1 MSSNFSTNPSTN
13 VSVTDIEAQL
23 DSIALSATPTLN
35 GCPDDEKKT
44 TELDSKIIN
53 DDDHDQIQV
62 LSPLRKKL
70 VLAILSCAQF
80 FDIFNAC
87 AVIIALPDLQE
98 DLHFDEGTIQWVL
111 AAYTLTFAAFML
123 MSGRISDMFHPKPV
137 FVIGFLIIG
146 VFSIPIG
153 ASVNP
158 IMAIVLRAVQGIGAA
173 MNIPSAIAM
182 ITTSFPD
189 PVERGRAYAIYGAF
203 GAIGNCLGFILG
215 GVISSR
221 ASWRWDSC
229 ADENPIVFYLLAI
242 LVIPFSLA
250 SWFILP
256 GTTSSEEK
264 SQKKGLDWPG
274 VASLTAGLILF
285 VFAISE
291 GSASGWNTARVIAPL
306 VISVFTFGAFFL
318 IERIVKDPALPPRTW
333 TNKNF
338 TPLFFYGWTPYWW
351 VFASE
356 MQLVEVFTS
365 LWGMSTLSAA
375 IRCLPLGIA
384 GGTTAYLTGI
394 FAPKVPRR
402 VLLVSGQLFMAVGS
416 ILFALADDKEK
427 YWSHIVPG
435 MIIGMVGLGI
445 AYTACTIVV
454 MEGTRKGEEGV
465 VSAVM
470 YTSYQVGATL
480 GLAVVA
486 SITLGVNSKLAQA
499 EGTGSINEFTGY
511 AASFWSLLG
520 MNGLM
525 VIITLLFVRN

>member
-1 MSSNFSTNPSTN
+1 MSSTPST
-13 VSVTDIEAQL
+13 VTLMDDVEAQL
-23 DSIALSATPTLN
+23 KGIPLSATPTLC
-35 GCPDDEKKT
+35 GDCEEKKDT
-44 TELDSKIIN
+44 MSLKLESADLTNQNQELSSLRKNLILA
-53 DDDHDQIQV
+53 V
-62 LSPLRKKL
+62 LSG
-70 VLAILSCAQF
+70 AQF

-87 AVIIALPDLQE
+87 AAIIALPALQE
-98 DLHFDEGTIQWVL
+98 DLNFDEGTIQWVL

-123 MSGRISDMFHPKPV
+123 ISGRLSDMFHPKPV

-146 VFSIPIG
+146 LLSIPIG

-158 IMAIVLRAVQGIGAA
+158 VMTIVLRALQGIGAA
-173 MNIPSAIAM
+173 MNIPSAVAM

-189 PVERGRAYAIYGAF
+189 AAERGRAYAIYGAF

-215 GVISSR
+215 GVISSQ
-221 ASWRWDSC
+221 ASWRW
-229 ADENPIVFYLLAI
+229 VFYLLAI
-242 LVIPFSLA
+242 LVIPFSVV

-256 GTTSSEEK
+256 GATSSEEK

-291 GSASGWNTARVIAPL
+291 GSASGWKSARVIAPL
-306 VISVFTFGAFFL
+306 VISIFAFGAFLF

-338 TPLFFYGWTPYWW
+338 TPLFFVGWSIYWW
-351 VFASE
+351 LFSVE
-356 MQLVEVFTS
+356 MQLVEVFTT
-365 LWGMSTLSAA
+365 LWGISTLSAA

-384 GGTTAYLTGI
+384 GGTSAYLTGI
-394 FAPKVPRR
+394 FAPKIPKL
-402 VLLVSGQLFMAVGS
+402 VLLISGQVFMGIGS
-416 ILFALADDKEK
+416 ILFALADTESK

-435 MIIGMVGLGI
+435 MIIGMIGLGA
-445 AYTACTIVV
+445 AYIACTIVV

-486 SITLGVNSKLAQA
+486 SITLGVNSGLD
-499 EGTGSINEFTGY
+499 GVSGDVDVDLFMGY

-520 MNGLM
+520 MNGVAVL
-525 VIITLLFVRN
+525 ITLLFVRN

>member
-1 MSSNFSTNPSTN
+1 MSSDPVDPSTN
-13 VSVTDIEAQL
+13 VFITDIEAQL
-23 DSIALSATPTLN
+23 NDTTLSATPTLK
-35 GCPDDEKKT
+35 GDPDEKNII
-44 TELDSKIIN
+44 EQSSKIIN
-53 DDDHDQIQV
+53 DEDNEQTRL

-70 VLAILSCAQF
+70 VLAVLSGAQF

-87 AVIIALPDLQE
+87 AAIIALPTLQE

-123 MSGRISDMFHPKPV
+123 ISGRISDMFHPKPV
-137 FVIGFLIIG
+137 FVVGFLIIG
-146 VFSIPIG
+146 LFSIPIG

-158 IMAIVLRAVQGIGAA
+158 IMTIILRAVQGIGAA

-215 GVISSR
+215 GVISSK
-221 ASWRWDSC
+221 ASWRW
-229 ADENPIVFYLLAI
+229 VFYLLAI
-242 LVIPFSLA
+242 LIIPFSLV

-256 GTTSSEEK
+256 RVTSSEQK

-274 VASLTAGLILF
+274 VASLTTGLILF

-291 GSASGWNTARVIAPL
+291 SSASGWNSPRVIAPL
-306 VISVFTFGAFFL
+306 VISIFAFGAFLL

-338 TPLFFYGWTPYWW
+338 TPLFFFGWSLYWW
-351 VFASE
+351 LFSSE
-356 MQLVEVFTS
+356 MQLVQVFTA
-365 LWGMSTLSAA
+365 LWGVSTLSAA

-394 FAPKVPRR
+394 FAPKIPRR
-402 VLLVSGQLFMAVGS
+402 ILLVSGQLLMAVGS
-416 ILFALADDKEK
+416 ILFALADVKEK
-427 YWSHIVPG
+427 YWSHVVPG
-435 MIIGMVGLGI
+435 MIIGMIGI
-445 AYTACTIVV
+445 SAAYVACTIVV

-470 YTSYQVGATL
+470 FTSYQVGATL

-486 SITLGVNSKLAQA
+486 SITLGVNSKLVGDAA
-499 EGTGSINEFTGY
+499 AGNENVNEFAGY

-525 VIITLLFVRN
+525 IIITLLFVKD